1 MSRISRIALAAAAT
15 LMLLQNPARADD
27 WPQRPIHMVVGYSA
41 GGPTDVI
48 ARIVARYMSDELGQP
63 VIVENKPGASAHIAA
78 QDVMDSRPDG
88 YKILATSLTLIVN
101 PLIYPDRYRYRA
113 TEALEPI
120 TNLVNLPLVVVAAHD
135 SAWRTLQELINHAK
149 THPGQIT
156 FASSGVGGSA
166 HLAAE
171 MLAVK
176 AGIRMQHVPYKGNGP
191 ALQETM
197 AGRISFMFY
206 PSIGIA
212 GHVASGKLRVLAVGT
227 PTPMADFPDAP
238 TLESL
243 GLTGFEDGA
252 PWVGLLAPAGTP
264 PAVISRLNRA
274 AVTVLQRPEVRDQ
287 LGRLGAYVIGST
299 PAQFRDFLVKD
310 NTRWSDVIERGQVKG
325 E

>member
-1 MSRISRIALAAAAT
+1 MSAPSKLALAASVV
-15 LMLLQNPARADD
+15 LMMLQNPLQAAD

-78 QDVMDSRPDG
+78 QDVMDSKPDG
-88 YKILATSLTLIVN
+88 YKILATSLTLVVN

-113 TEALEPI
+113 TDAFAPI
-120 TNLVNLPLVVVAAHD
+120 TNLVNLPLVVVAPHH
-135 SAWRTLQELINHAK
+135 SPWQTLQALIDYAK
-149 THPGQIT
+149 VHPDEIT
-156 FASSGVGGSA
+156 FASSGAGGSA

-176 AGIRMQHVPYKGNGP
+176 AGINMRHIPYKGNGP

-212 GHVASGKLRVLAVGT
+212 GHVASGKLRVLATGT
-227 PTPMADFPDAP
+227 QTPMADFPDAP

-264 PAVISRLNRA
+264 QAIIDRLNQI
-274 AVTVLQRPEVRDQ
+274 AVAVLQRPEVRGQ
-287 LGRLGAYVIGST
+287 LGKLGAYVIGNT
-299 PAQFRDFLVKD
+299 PEEFRDFLVKD
-310 NTRWSDVIERGQVKG
+310 KQRWSDVIERGQVKG
-325 E
+325 Q